1 MRRRAWL
8 LGGAA
13 AVGALGGAGV
23 AIVRQGSDPAAND
36 ARAAAELWSLSF
48 ERLDGTALAMRSL
61 RGKPLLLNFWATWCA
76 PCVTELPLLDA
87 FSREH
92 AERWQVLG
100 LAVDRPD
107 PVRRFAAERALQLP
121 LALAGMEGIELS
133 RSLGNAAAALP
144 FTVVFDS
151 RGRLV
156 QRRLGVLDAEML
168 REWSRITA
176 ASGAN

>member
-1 MRRRAWL
+1 MRRRTWL

-13 AVGALGGAGV
+13 AAGLMGGAGV
-23 AIVRQGSDPAAND
+23 AIWRSGPGSQAAD
-36 ARAAAELWSLSF
+36 DTVAADIWSLSF
-48 ERLDGTALAMRSL
+48 ERLDGTSLAMRSL

-107 PVRRFAAERALQLP
+107 PVRRFAAERALHLP
-121 LALAGMEGIELS
+121 LALAGMEGLELS
-133 RSLGNAAAALP
+133 RSLGNKVAALP
-144 FTVVFDS
+144 FSVAFDS
-151 RGRLV
+151 RGRIAE
-156 QRRLGVLDAEML
+156 RRLGVLDAELL
-168 REWSRITA
+168 RDWSRI
-176 ASGAN
+176 S